1 MIQLVQPH
9 IISLAIL
16 IVIYCS
22 VKRSNSR
29 RYLINKIFNF
39 LVFSNF
45 LILIFDAGN
54 VVFDGKTDAI
64 SIALLPISTLFYYI
78 MHPIVI
84 GAWALYVDYHIFAER
99 KRFKY
104 IALFLTP
111 FVVVNAILSI
121 LSLFGN
127 YMFYID
133 ASNNYIRGDLFY
145 MIVFTSYL
153 LMFIIMGHLLIQK
166 NKVRKSDFKALLFF
180 PFPPLLVAAYQV
192 LFASIDLIWAFMTI
206 SVLTIYITIQSRV
219 TSTDP
224 LTGVFNRREY
234 EFQVDQKSKTI
245 SANKKIGGIMID
257 VNDLKLIN
265 DNFMHHAGDMALIK
279 LAEILKNSI
288 RKDDF
293 VARIGGDEFVIIF
306 DANDPH
312 VLQNIVKRI
321 RENLDEFNQEQ
332 SQKFELS
339 ISIGY
344 GIYDS
349 SKFASFED
357 FLHELDRRM
366 YLSKNELKAHQ

>member
-1 MIQLVQPH
+1 MIQLIQAH
-9 IISLAIL
+9 IISIAVL
-16 IVIYCS
+16 IVIYFS
-22 VKRSNSR
+22 VKRSKSR

-54 VVFDGKTDAI
+54 VIFDGKTDSASKI
-64 SIALLPISTLFYYI
+64 LLPLFTVLYYV

-84 GAWALYVDYHIFAER
+84 GAWLFYVDYHIFSDK

-104 IALFLTP
+104 IALFLIP
-111 FVVVNAILSI
+111 FLLVNTFFSI
-121 LSLFGN
+121 VSLFGN
-127 YMFYID
+127 YMFFID
-133 ASNNYIRGDLFY
+133 SNNNYNRGNLFLI
-145 MIVFTSYL
+145 IVFTSYL
-153 LMFIIMGHLLIQK
+153 LMFIIMGHLIIQRDK
-166 NKVRKSDFKALLFF
+166 IRKSDFKALLFF
-180 PFPPLLVAAYQV
+180 PFPPLLVALYQV
-192 LFASIDLIWAFMTI
+192 LFGNIALIWAFMTV

-219 TSTDP
+219 TSTDA

-234 EFQVDQKSKTI
+234 EYQVEQKSKTLNP
-245 SANKKIGGIMID
+245 NKKIGGIMID

-265 DNFMHHAGDMALIK
+265 DNYMHHAGDMALIK
-279 LAEILKNSI
+279 LSEILRNSI

-312 VLQNIVKRI
+312 VLQYIVKRI
-321 RENLDEFNQEQ
+321 RENIDEFNQLQ

-344 GIYDS
+344 GIFDAT
-349 SKFASFED
+349 KFASFQE

-366 YLSKNELKAHQ
+366 YISKNEFKAHQ